1 MRYAAPLSL
10 SLLLFMACAGRS
22 VAQDI
27 KCTLTIDQT
36 PEVEGLR
43 LGMTADQVKARFKIM
58 ETAPVDEYGV
68 SLLRLDPGRDTF
80 EAESIRDIA
89 VELIRGRVA
98 AIRLVYNPSAS
109 PGNHQAFAEG
119 LAGSLNLPQ
128 AWKAVTVGQMVTGMM
143 MTCTD
148 FKISANLI
156 GARIPV
162 VYLSSLEAELTLSK
176 RRADKERRLR
186 EFFKP

>member
-1 MRYAAPLSL
+1 MEAEP
-10 SLLLFMACAGRS
+10 
-22 VAQDI
+22 
-27 KCTLTIDQT
+27 
-36 PEVEGLR
+36 
-43 LGMTADQVKARFKIM
+43 AD
-58 ETAPVDEYGV
+58 DYGV

-98 AIRLVYNPSAS
+98 AIRLVYNPSVA
-109 PGNHQAFAEG
+109 PGSHQAFAER
-119 LAGSLNLPQ
+119 LSGSLKLPR
-128 AWKAVTVGQMVTGMM
+128 AWKAVTVGQMVTGMTM
-143 MTCTD
+143 ACAD